1 MSAAGRAR
9 EIASLVKS
17 ERQII
22 DTLPAKVAFRNR
34 TASRRPYQL
43 LRDWQGPLNHVR
55 AIQVITIFVRS
66 VRPRLADLLRLH
78 RIENAVD
85 RVLEKI
91 ANAGRQPMATA
102 HHHIPCPPNLAMQ
115 KRKRKKEFL

>member
-9 EIASLVKS
+9 EVASLVKS

-22 DTLPAKVAFRNR
+22 DTLSAKVAFCNR

-43 LRDWQGPLNHVR
+43 LRNWQGTLNHVR
-55 AIQVITIFVRS
+55 AIQMITIFVRS
-66 VRPRLADLLRLH
+66 VRHRLADLLRLH

-91 ANAGRQPMATA
+91 ANARRQPMATA
-102 HHHIPCPPNLAMQ
+102 HQHIPGWSNLEML
-115 KRKRKKEFL
+115 EG